1 MPTPSAAH
9 VEVLTKTLEDV
20 VSKVCL
26 KEEEIQR
33 RRTAVENLEKLV
45 VNKGV
50 CAGYGV
56 GRKIVYSARKNHMHV
71 RKVFNMNI
79 VTLSV
84 KKVGSLRD
92 SSLCRFTVH
101 P

>member
-26 KEEEIQR
+26 KEDEIQR

-45 VNKGV
+45 VDKGV

-56 GRKIVYSARKNHMHV
+56 GRKIVYSARKNHL

-79 VTLSV
+79 ATLSV